1 MRTKNNKRDF
11 AFLLAGAVWLIGL
24 AATAGLGLTNWLD
37 NKLLDFN
44 LRSLATRLA
53 PDPDIVLID
62 IDEPTLDAMASE
74 YGRYPW
80 SRAVFAAFLEGLER
94 QRPAAVVFD
103 ILFVDPHKDHAAD
116 DILLIETAR
125 RLPHVYFPMVR
136 LPASPEADRAGF
148 PLKQLPGAMAQ
159 SAQTDPEARAAL
171 LLPLPGLVATGRL
184 GTIDVYP
191 DADGVVRRYPLY
203 VEAAGWRIPSLPTR
217 VAQGLGYALPPD
229 SATLPMVWHGPA
241 FSYRRVSFHDVFFDF
256 ELQLPKRPP
265 NEFTDKIVVIGSTA
279 AALLDLRVTPMDARF
294 PGPEVIA
301 TAIDNLKHG
310 ERVAP
315 APAWVGPL
323 LMAFTLVVLSV
334 LFARGVSVLHI
345 GLAALGLSGVLAFGS
360 WLALVQGRLAVPVVA
375 SMVFGVWVYYVVAA
389 VRAYL
394 LERRDRRR
402 VTQLFSRF
410 LDPRVVSGLVEQGE
424 TTGSLSGQRRE
435 ISVLFSDI
443 RGFTTLSEQKTPQE
457 VVDILNRYF
466 SLQVDVIFRHQG
478 TLDKYIGDAIMA
490 FWGAP
495 TEQPDHA
502 CRALAAARDMQEA
515 LQRFRAEL
523 GEAGQ
528 HFDIGIG
535 INSGEAVVGFIG
547 SPEHRQDYTVIG
559 DTVNTASRI
568 ESETKGRARILVSE
582 STKTACPDSIEF
594 VDHGFVKLKGRTGQV
609 HLYEPTWK

>member
-1 MRTKNNKRDF
+1 MRSKNIKRSF
-11 AFLLAGAVWLIGL
+11 AVLLAGAVWLIGL
-24 AATAGLGLTNWLD
+24 AATSGLGLTNWLD

-44 LRSLATRLA
+44 LRSLAARLP

-62 IDEPTLDAMASE
+62 IDEPTLEAMAAE

-80 SRAVFAAFLEGLER
+80 SRAVFAALLEGLAQ

-125 RLPHVYFPMVR
+125 RLPYVYFPMVR
-136 LPASPEADRAGF
+136 LPASPEVDRAGF
-148 PLKQLPGAMAQ
+148 PLKQLPGAAPVRPQ
-159 SAQTDPEARAAL
+159 SDPEARAAL

-203 VEAAGWRIPSLPTR
+203 VEAADWRIPSLPAR
-217 VAQGLGYALPPD
+217 VAQGLGYALPTD
-229 SATLPMVWHGPA
+229 SATLSMVWHGPA
-241 FSYRRVSFHDVFFDF
+241 FSYRRASFHDVFFDF
-256 ELQLPKRPP
+256 ERQRPQRPP
-265 NEFTDKIVVIGSTA
+265 GEFTGKIVVIGSTA

-310 ERVAP
+310 ERVQP
-315 APAWVGPL
+315 APAWIGPM
-323 LMAFTLVVLSV
+323 LMGLALAVLSV
-334 LFARGVSVLHI
+334 LFARGVSVLSI
-345 GLAALGLSGVLAFGS
+345 GLTALGLSGALAAGS
-360 WLALVQGRLAVPVVA
+360 WLALVHYRVAVPVVA
-375 SMVFGVWVYYVVAA
+375 SMVFGVWVYYLLAA

-410 LDPRVVSGLVEQGE
+410 LDPRVVSGLIEQGE

-443 RGFTTLSEQKTPQE
+443 RGFTTLSEQKTPQQ

-466 SLQVDVIFRHQG
+466 SLQVEVIFRHQG

-502 CRALAAARDMQEA
+502 CRALAAARDMQDA
-515 LQRFRAEL
+515 LQRFKTEL

-568 ESETKGRARILVSE
+568 EGETKGRARILVSE
-582 STKTACPDSIEF
+582 ATKNACPDGIAF
-594 VDHGFVKLKGRTGQV
+594 IDHGFVKLKGRSGKV